1 MPGSFTDQVG
11 NTFHLAAPPKRIVT
25 AVPSQTELLFDL
37 KLQNKIVGI
46 TKFCVHP
53 RHAKS
58 EKTIVGGTKNLRLEK
73 IASLNPDF
81 ILANKEENDR
91 EQIEWLQARFPT
103 YISDVRK
110 LEHAFGMIRDV
121 GCVTETVDLADEII
135 QTISNRFGN
144 ILLPKS
150 SPSVA
155 YLIWKNPW
163 MTVNKD
169 TFIHDML
176 QRSGFNNV
184 FAELK
189 ESRYPIL
196 TEEELRSAN
205 PDFIFLSS
213 EPFPFNDSHTRE
225 IADIVPNS
233 KVHTV
238 DGEMFSWY
246 GSRLRHFNTNLIHEL
261 F

>member
-1 MPGSFTDQVG
+1 MPHTITDQVG
-11 NTFHLAAPPKRIVT
+11 NTLHLATPPKRIVT
-25 AVPSQTELLFDL
+25 VVPSQTELLFDL

-53 RHAKS
+53 HQAKS
-58 EKTIVGGTKNLRLEK
+58 EKTLVGGTKNLRLEK

-91 EQIEWLQARFPT
+91 EQIGWLQARFPT
-103 YISDVRK
+103 YISDVRT
-110 LEHAFGMIRDV
+110 LEQAFGMIQDV
-121 GCVTETVDLADEII
+121 GRITETVDLAQEFIR
-135 QTISNRFGN
+135 TISNLFNKIG
-144 ILLPKS
+144 
-150 SPSVA
+150 PSKQRPTVA

-176 QRSGFNNV
+176 QRSGFNNA
-184 FAELK
+184 FAERT

-196 TEEELRSAN
+196 SEEELRSAN
-205 PDFIFLSS
+205 PDFILLSS
-213 EPFPFNDSHTRE
+213 EPFPFNDSHKRE
-225 IADIVPNS
+225 IATIVPNS